1 MGSKSKSKNKTSS
14 TAYNF
19 NNVDYGSGGGGSGLA
34 KNINAVGSS
43 ISTGSIHMN
52 TTDHGATREAGATS
66 RAALYAGQSM
76 FGDAVGAVER
86 LGTATIEGAY
96 DDASESRE
104 FAESVFG
111 DATGVVSGVTDRA
124 FDDLADSR
132 AMTFD
137 AFEQAGEWVTGTSG
151 KAMDALGFAYGD
163 YADRVEQSNKES
175 LQFATQNFDRSLAFA
190 NQATRSEAGQVVE
203 NLSKIVLLGVGGL
216 GLLFVVANRGR

>member
-1 MGSKSKSKNKTSS
+1 MGSKSKSSNKTSS

-19 NNVDYGSGGGGSGLA
+19 NNVDYGGGGGGSGLA
-34 KNINAVGSS
+34 KNLNAVNSN
-43 ISTGSIHMN
+43 ISTGSIYMT
-52 TTDHGATREAGATS
+52 TTDHGATREAGNTA
-66 RAALYAGQSM
+66 REALYGM
-76 FGDAVGAVER
+76 GEAVGAVER
-86 LGTATIEGAY
+86 LGSATIEGAY
-96 DDASESRE
+96 DDASASRE

-111 DATGVVSGVTDRA
+111 DATGFASRTTDRA
-124 FDDLADSR
+124 YDDLADSR

-151 KAMDALGFAYGD
+151 KAMDTLGFAYGD

-216 GLLFVVANRGR
+216 GLLFVVANRSK

>member
-1 MGSKSKSKNKTSS
+1 MGSKSKSSNQTSS

-34 KNINAVGSS
+34 KNLNAVDSN
-43 ISTGSIHMN
+43 ISTGSIFMT
-52 TTDHGATREAGATS
+52 TTDHGATREAGNTA
-66 RAALYAGQSM
+66 RAALYGM
-76 FGDAVGAVER
+76 GEAVGAVER
-86 LGTATIEGAY
+86 LGSATIEGAY
-96 DDASESRE
+96 DDASASRE

-111 DATGVVSGVTDRA
+111 DATGFASRATDRA

-137 AFEQAGEWVTGTSG
+137 AFERAGDWVVSG
-151 KAMDALGFAYGD
+151 FGD
-163 YADRVEQSNKES
+163 YAGQVEQSNRES

-216 GLLFVVANRGR
+216 GLLFVVANRSK